1 MELAPWPTCDRSR
14 TGCALA
20 VGTAITNTELV
31 TEGVINGCGKGRNY
45 LPLIDSGL
53 RLYGLDVSEEAIDST
68 RLGLAVRST

>member
-1 MELAPWPTCDRSR
+1 MADVRSIEDGVC
-14 TGCALA
+14 TGC
-20 VGTAITNTELV
+20 GTAITNTELV

-53 RLYGLDVSEEAIDST
+53 RLYGLDVSEEAIDRT